1 MPLSAEIRHPRIAD
15 LLRQAVIRRSVPQ
28 SVIFAG
34 PEGSGKRSMAV
45 ALAQAVNCPNQK
57 DGDACGTCSTCLRIA
72 RGDHYDVVIV
82 EREKDAAT
90 IKIEQLRDRVL
101 DAVGYRPFEAQRR
114 VFIIDPAD
122 AMTENGQDALL
133 KTLEEPPP
141 AAILILITSYPD
153 SLRPTVQSR
162 CRRLRFERVDVGPIA
177 VREDDMQAAIGF
189 LMASVEKSV
198 PKRLKASAVMAT
210 VKGDRRVRE
219 AVSTRLEIAG
229 SLLRDVSAIVADE
242 ITAIQNRDAGADLR
256 TLAKSFDQQRIV
268 SAWGVIQK
276 AQQSLDRNG
285 SAKIIADWAVMS
297 L

>member
-15 LLRQAVIRRSVPQ
+15 LLRQAVKRRSVPQ

-34 PEGSGKRSMAV
+34 PEGVGKRAMAL

-57 DGDACGTCSTCLRIA
+57 DGDACGTCPTCTRIL
-72 RGDHYDVVIV
+72 RGDHYDVVVV

-101 DAVGYRPFEAQRR
+101 DVVGYRPFEAQRR

-122 AMTENGQDALL
+122 AMTEAGQDALL

-141 AAILILITSYPD
+141 AAMLLLITAYPD
-153 SLRPTVQSR
+153 SMRPTVQSR
-162 CRRLRFERVDVGPIA
+162 CRRLRFERVDDGPI
-177 VREDDMQAAIGF
+177 VEREDDMQAAINF
-189 LMASVEKSV
+189 LLASVDRSV
-198 PKRLKASAVMAT
+198 PKRLKASAALAT

-219 AVSTRLEIAG
+219 ALSSRLEIAS

-242 ITAIQNRDAGADLR
+242 ITAVQNRDAGADLR
-256 TLAKSFDQQRIV
+256 LLAKSFDQPRIV
-268 SAWGVIQK
+268 SAWGVIQR
-276 AQQSLDRNG
+276 AQQSLDRNA
-285 SAKIIADWAVMS
+285 SPKIIADWAVMS

>member
-15 LLRQAVIRRSVPQ
+15 LLRQAVKRRSVPQ

-34 PEGSGKRSMAV
+34 PEGVGKRAMAL

-57 DGDACGTCSTCLRIA
+57 DGDACGTCPTCIRIL
-72 RGDHYDVVIV
+72 RGDHYDVVVV

-101 DAVGYRPFEAQRR
+101 DVVGYRPFEAQRR

-122 AMTENGQDALL
+122 AMTEAGQDALL

-141 AAILILITSYPD
+141 AAMLLLITAYPD
-153 SLRPTVQSR
+153 SMRPTVQSR
-162 CRRLRFERVDVGPIA
+162 CRRLRFERVDDGPI
-177 VREDDMQAAIGF
+177 VEREDDMQAAINF
-189 LMASVEKSV
+189 LLASVDRSV
-198 PKRLKASAVMAT
+198 PKRLKASAALAT

-219 AVSTRLEIAG
+219 ALSSRLEIAS

-242 ITAIQNRDAGADLR
+242 ITAVQNRDAGADLR
-256 TLAKSFDQQRIV
+256 LLAKSFDQQRIV
-268 SAWGVIQK
+268 SAWGVIQR
-276 AQQSLDRNG
+276 AQQSLDRNA
-285 SAKIIADWAVMS
+285 SPKIIADWAVMS

>member
-15 LLRQAVIRRSVPQ
+15 LLRQAVKRRSVPQ

-34 PEGSGKRSMAV
+34 PEGVGKRAMAL
-45 ALAQAVNCPNQK
+45 ALAQAVNCPNQN
-57 DGDACGTCSTCLRIA
+57 DGDACGTCPTCTRIL
-72 RGDHYDVVIV
+72 RGDHYDVVVV

-101 DAVGYRPFEAQRR
+101 DVVGYRPFEAQRR

-122 AMTENGQDALL
+122 AMTEAGQDALL

-141 AAILILITSYPD
+141 AAMLLLITAYPD
-153 SLRPTVQSR
+153 SMRPTVQSR
-162 CRRLRFERVDVGPIA
+162 CRRLRFERVDDGPI
-177 VREDDMQAAIGF
+177 VEREDDMQAAINF
-189 LMASVEKSV
+189 LLASVDRSV
-198 PKRLKASAVMAT
+198 PKRLKASAALAT

-219 AVSTRLEIAG
+219 ALSSRLEIAS

-242 ITAIQNRDAGADLR
+242 ITAVQNRDAGADLR
-256 TLAKSFDQQRIV
+256 LLAKSFDQQRIV
-268 SAWGVIQK
+268 SAWGVIQR
-276 AQQSLDRNG
+276 AQQSLDRNA
-285 SAKIIADWAVMS
+285 SPKIIADWAVMS

>member
-1 MPLSAEIRHPRIAD
+1 MPLSAEMHHPRIAD
-15 LLRQAVIRRSVPQ
+15 LLRQAVMRKSVPQ

-34 PEGSGKRSMAV
+34 PEGVGKRAMAI

-57 DGDACGTCSTCLRIA
+57 DGDACGDCSTCLRIA
-72 RGDHYDVVIV
+72 RGDHYDVVTV
-82 EREKDAAT
+82 TREDGAAT

-101 DAVGYRPFEAQRR
+101 DVVGYRPFEAQKR
-114 VFIIDPAD
+114 VFSIDPAD

-162 CRRLRFERVDVGPIA
+162 CRRLRFERTDNGLVA
-177 VREDDMQAAIGF
+177 ERDDDIQAAVSF
-189 LMASVEKSV
+189 LLASIDRSV
-198 PKRLKASAVMAT
+198 PKRLKASAAMAT

-219 AVSTRLEIAG
+219 ALSTRLEIAG
-229 SLLRDVSAIVADE
+229 SMLRDVSAIVADE
-242 ITAIQNRDAGADLR
+242 ITAVQNRDSGADLR
-256 TLAKSFDQQRIV
+256 LLAKSFDQHRIV
-268 SAWGVIQK
+268 SAWGVIQR
-276 AQQSLDRNG
+276 AQQALERNA
-285 SAKIIADWAVMS
+285 SPKIIADWTVMS

>member
-34 PEGSGKRSMAV
+34 PEGVGKRAMAL

-57 DGDACGTCSTCLRIA
+57 DGDACGTCPTCTRIL
-72 RGDHYDVVIV
+72 RGDHYDVALISN
-82 EREKDAAT
+82 DDGAAT
-90 IKIEQLRDRVL
+90 IKIEQLRERVL
-101 DAVGYRPFEAQRR
+101 DVVGYRPFEAHRR

-122 AMTENGQDALL
+122 AMTEAGQDALL

-141 AAILILITSYPD
+141 AAMLLLITAYPD

-162 CRRLRFERVDVGPIA
+162 CRRLRFERGDAGP
-177 VREDDMQAAIGF
+177 VVEREDDMQAAINF
-189 LMASVEKSV
+189 LLASVDRSV
-198 PKRLKASAVMAT
+198 PKRLKASAALAT

-219 AVSTRLEIAG
+219 ALSARLEIAS
-229 SLLRDVSAIVADE
+229 SLLRDISAIVADE
-242 ITAIQNRDAGADLR
+242 ITAVQNRDAGADLR
-256 TLAKSFDQQRIV
+256 LLAKSFDQHRVV
-268 SAWGVIQK
+268 SAWGVIQR
-276 AQQSLDRNG
+276 AQQSLDRNA
-285 SAKIIADWAVMS
+285 SPKIIADWAVMS

>member
-15 LLRQAVIRRSVPQ
+15 LLRQAVKRRSVPQ

-34 PEGSGKRSMAV
+34 PEGAGKRAMAL
-45 ALAQAVNCPNQK
+45 ALAQAVNCPNQT

-72 RGDHYDVVIV
+72 RGDHYDVVVV
-82 EREKDAAT
+82 EREDGAAT
-90 IKIEQLRDRVL
+90 IKIEQLRERVL
-101 DAVGYRPFEAQRR
+101 NVVGFRPFEARRR

-122 AMTENGQDALL
+122 AITEAGQDALL

-141 AAILILITSYPD
+141 SAMLLLITAYPD
-153 SLRPTVQSR
+153 SLARTVQSR
-162 CRRLRFERVDVGPIA
+162 CRRLRFERVDSGPVA
-177 VREDDMQAAIGF
+177 ERDDDVQAAVAF
-189 LMASVEKSV
+189 LLASVERSV

-229 SLLRDVSAIVADE
+229 SLLRDLSAVVADE
-242 ITAIQNRDAGADLR
+242 ITAVQNRDSGADLR
-256 TLAKSFDQQRIV
+256 VLAKSFDQHRIV
-268 SAWGVIQK
+268 AAWGVIQQ
-276 AQQSLDRNG
+276 AQQALDRNA